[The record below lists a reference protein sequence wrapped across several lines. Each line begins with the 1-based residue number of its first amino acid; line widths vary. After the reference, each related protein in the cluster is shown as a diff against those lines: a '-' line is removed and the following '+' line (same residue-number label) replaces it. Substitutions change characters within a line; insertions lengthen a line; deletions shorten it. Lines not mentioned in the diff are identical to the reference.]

1 MDQKLENLNN
11 YKSRKQ
17 SIFFKQAPLE
27 DDRQLFEMS
36 EAQDKRIGFQ
46 KNFYVRNSQ
55 PQKLHQGDQDVSYK
69 SLQAGIHGFLQE
81 SENNMN
87 SSSNNICKTQ
97 QEEVINI
104 SLQDYFN
111 CQHKTIQSEPK
122 SYRNDKEGIQT
133 GVNINDFSQTSDL
146 QELNGV
152 REGQSSNKIQILNSK
167 RLNRDEY
174 AQSNCLLSKNT
185 IIKSQIK
192 NQSQNDS
199 QSKSINQSRQK
210 VNSHILIQDDIFY
223 EKDLK
228 KLGTKVNFAIQ
239 SQYQFQQDFQRTNTY
254 KQNLQKAAK
263 IVSRLLNSSMN
274 RVMRIRQY
282 VNQFITLL
290 KLRNQNRKIEGLTHQ
305 ELLVINDLSYFHK
318 KSSKNNKS
326 QRFFRVFLY
335 LLKFA
340 KFFPTFMP
348 SNTIRV
354 IWDVIQVGFTYV
366 FLYIYSLLIFFDQN
380 YFEPEFLQKFNQTI
394 FTLFLVDNIVN
405 LNTAFY
411 DKDIIITKRILIAK
425 KYFFSSIFVTDF
437 ISMFILGYKII
448 NSSQLIF
455 YDQKQH
461 VLAYGFNILIFLKA
475 NGLSSKKKR
484 FDYVFTLT
492 ENQKHICKLINQL
505 SSVMTVAHLGNFI
518 IVDYSF
524 QIRFLAAIGW
534 YFVGVQEANNDH
546 NNWLQKIDILSNS
559 KYEQYIYAIYWS
571 ITTMTTAQEQKDR
584 DKNQEDKI
592 LSELSNKLRNEITLE
607 INSKILNNYHLFSSN
622 FSKSTLNKLIF
633 IMKEILVNPNEI
645 IISEDQQDDCSIYFI
660 QNGVIEIY
668 QQQIQK
674 QGQISV
680 VKTLTDGQ
688 IFGDI
693 SFFSGLQRQSSARSV
708 NLSTLYK
715 ITRDEFIDIL
725 KENKEDFERFK
736 MMEDQIIF
744 QKEKSVIH
752 NDCYYCKDSNH
763 IANQCPRT
771 HKLFDKQYLVL
782 KNNFSMFQERSQNE
796 KMNKNKKQNAK
807 KIFKKIQDTIKFLK
821 QNLEFDNGQSF
832 FFFEENYISSN
843 DSISQSEYDEEEDDN
858 TQSDTPDNS
867 LEKDKNQKKNIQG
880 QEKERIDKSSK
891 NILKSEKSYQTS
903 NEETDI
909 QQVNQENQIQKCHS
923 NFVYE
928 NQDIQKAI
936 QSNNDSQQRIKSSDA
951 TDSVD
956 SINQEESSKKTLKR
970 QKSQQESNAL
980 LSKKDAQ
987 YKTEMQQQSLIYQK
1001 EKEGSDLNNAKIQEQ
1016 QRSHQNSMSS
1026 TNIQLADQQKNQI
1039 KKRSKKSANFISNQ
1053 FQEDQFQN
1061 FHQESNQ
1068 VQKSFKSESNK
1079 KASVIYHSSNS
1090 HKNSFSKSQKLLNQ
1104 SQRESRYS
1112 IDQSIQNIAAL
1123 MLLQN
1128 KNISSQQINS
1138 QSYCYQQN
1146 SNINIGSSFTIKER
1160 QEQSQISKNNSSRFS
1175 QNRSNQKENSQ
1186 SKIQTQKPIEL
1197 NKQQTLNNDQIIDR
1211 LSKILQ
1217 NSQIPLLLQLTTGKS
1232 FQHLD
1237 SQFLT
1242 NPMDQFDKM
1251 QCFKKFYPDY
1261 NFDKVLQKL
1270 KSCKQEQKRLK
1281 KLKLATKE
1289 RRQVIGLTK
1298 FSIFQANS
1306 NLIRFIPQDYDIN
1319 LYKPTYLS
1327 YGTRMKKA
1335 NIYPINNYFIQN
1347 N

>member
-571 ITTMTTAQEQKDR
+571 ITTMTTVG
-584 DKNQEDKI
+584 
-592 LSELSNKLRNEITLE
+592 
-607 INSKILNNYHLFSSN
+607 Y
-622 FSKSTLNKLIF
+622 
-633 IMKEILVNPNEI
+633 
-645 IISEDQQDDCSIYFI
+645 
-660 QNGVIEIY
+660 
-668 QQQIQK
+668 
-674 QGQISV
+674 
-680 VKTLTDGQ
+680 
-688 IFGDI
+688 GDI
-693 SFFSGLQRQSSARSV
+693 SAANSVEALYISIAMILFSCVFAYSINNIGFILQEIEKSSKQL
-708 NLSTLYK
+708 NDDLST
-715 ITRDEFIDIL
+715 IQR
-725 KENKEDFERFK
+725 
-736 MMEDQIIF
+736 
-744 QKEKSVIH
+744 
-752 NDCYYCKDSNH
+752 
-763 IANQCPRT
+763 
-771 HKLFDKQYLVL
+771 
-782 KNNFSMFQERSQNE
+782 
-796 KMNKNKKQNAK
+796 